1 MDRKRRPRDKKV
13 SSGDTF
19 SNTAQKREKE
29 TLPQSPSVPPSH
41 EHPSNT
47 PSLLP
52 TPLKPAPALQP
63 SPKRPRLSTPSLDP
77 LLEVAGPSSRQAPQQ
92 TSQQSSLHLHAITPA
107 SRTPRSPPL
116 VPPSKR
122 PCIISIREAPLG
134 AILLRSQHYGQSQRV
149 SCIMFNH
156 LRM

>member
-1 MDRKRRPRDKKV
+1 M

-47 PSLLP
+47 PPLLP
-52 TPLKPAPALQP
+52 TSLNPAPALQP

-77 LLEVAGPSSRQAPQQ
+77 LLEVAGPSSRQAPKQ

-107 SRTPRSPPL
+107 SRRPRSP
-116 VPPSKR
+116 PPSKR
-122 PCIISIREAPLG
+122 PCTTSIREAPL
-134 AILLRSQHYGQSQRV
+134 LLRSQHYGQSQRV